1 MKLSS
6 AAVIATQYCTPA
18 DTARVSASWHDCY
31 NVKQISNS
39 SLPWTGYAALPKQ
52 YKINSPDTFVDRLI
66 DIADARIMSYN
77 NMPGTLSTLSKADW
91 AAYALKAFA
100 GSHILRDSVNFYA
113 NQSVSRRQMPELL
126 SELCCPAL
134 MIYS

>member
-1 MKLSS
+1 M
-6 AAVIATQYCTPA
+6 
-18 DTARVSASWHDCY
+18 
-31 NVKQISNS
+31 
-39 SLPWTGYAALPKQ
+39 PWTGYAALAKQ

-91 AAYALKAFA
+91 AAYALNAFA

-126 SELCCPAL
+126 SELSCPAL
-134 MIYS
+134 MIDS